1 MEVGKNGRQSSAQ
14 VPHLRAFYALR
25 WDSPAA
31 SIFGFAD
38 TNDRLK
44 PDD

>member
-1 MEVGKNGRQSSAQ
+1 MVISTGAPPSRVLCAN
-14 VPHLRAFYALR
+14 ALR